1 MLVPMSKERFVQRM
15 MFDALK
21 AEEERVTKGTLWGY
35 IAEQKTRRLKRKAK
49 STLPGRHR

>member
-15 MFDALK
+15 MLDALK

-35 IAEQKTRRLKRKAK
+35 IAYQKTKRLKWRAK

>member
-21 AEEERVTKGTLWGY
+21 AEEERTTKGTLWGY
-35 IAEQKTRRLKRKAK
+35 IADQKTRRLKRRAK

>member
-21 AEEERVTKGTLWGY
+21 AEEERATKGTLWGY